1 MKKKTENIIKGVGAV
16 MGGGGT
22 AAMIGSAV
30 MNSGSTS
37 TKKKVKKTA
46 DKAVKTINDII
57 DGVTGMM

>member
-16 MGGGGT
+16 MAVGGT

>member
-1 MKKKTENIIKGVGAV
+1 MTKKFENIMKGVGAV
-16 MGGGGT
+16 MAVGGT

-30 MNSGSTS
+30 SSSSSSS

-57 DGVTGMM
+57 DGVSSMM